1 MMIRSF
7 TEKQHSGS
15 VPLEV
20 LPACVALGTT
30 SFEQHKQKS
39 INQLSYS
46 WNLEPKHIVYEDDTV
61 GYLLISQ
68 QYKKRKKKNGG
79 WNLLDN
85 VPNFRTNHE
94 CHLSQHAKFGNQP

>member
-15 VPLEV
+15 VPLEA

-46 WNLEPKHIVYEDDTV
+46 WNLEPKHIVYEDDTA
-61 GYLLISQ
+61 GYLLISPTIQ
-68 QYKKRKKKNGG
+68 EK
-79 WNLLDN
+79 
-85 VPNFRTNHE
+85 E
-94 CHLSQHAKFGNQP
+94 